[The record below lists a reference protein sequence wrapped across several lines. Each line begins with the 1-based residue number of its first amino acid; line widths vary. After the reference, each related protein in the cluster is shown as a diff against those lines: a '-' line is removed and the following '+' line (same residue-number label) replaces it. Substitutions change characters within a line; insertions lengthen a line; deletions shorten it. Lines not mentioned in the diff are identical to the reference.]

1 MCTVAAF
8 SQVPTPLKVYQSAGS
23 ISGEIWLQEPRSG
36 GQNWWQLSVPVLAGD
51 KAFVAPAALPAS
63 NGECLKATTAGVL
76 SFAACDS
83 LWTASGGDISRPT
96 GLVTVGGTFAV
107 TGISTLT
114 GNVTV
119 AGTITSNTGIT
130 VATTGNANFQASGGA
145 FGDAGL
151 NLSSNSGGKQWQ
163 VKSGGTTGDFTI
175 RDVTSAVDRIT
186 VTSAGLVQIPGAFYL
201 STSAF
206 MSGIQWMDSSR
217 NLTNL
222 GAVTLSGQM
231 SSGSVIVSGAI
242 AANGGISTSVTDE
255 DDIGSVVRF
264 RNIYGKAVNTASLE
278 VANGTDVTSF
288 WRHSANASTYNLAS
302 GAGAQVEL
310 QIVVLSAT
318 NTQWGFR
325 GSLYPVVTAGNNGD
339 LGYPGT
345 PWRTQ
350 YLSTSAFMN
359 GTQWMDSSRNL
370 TNLGTISSGGITASA
385 AITANGGI
393 STGAATNSTIYT
405 GTGNFYL
412 RTFTGADAGCTGVT
426 NGWVGY
432 RLDTN
437 ELQICNGGVMKKV
450 ALI

>member
-1 MCTVAAF
+1 MRLIFVILASALAFGQADVRRTIIPNQINNDTGILGFRELNGSGSHEFQISAQTAMAATVRA
-8 SQVPTPLKVYQSAGS
+8 
-23 ISGEIWLQEPRSG
+23 
-36 GQNWWQLSVPVLAGD
+36 WWPN
-51 KAFVAPAALPAS
+51 ALPLTT
-63 NGECLKATTAGVL
+63 GECLKSTTAGVL

-83 LWTASGGDISRPT
+83 LWTASGGDISR
-96 GLVTVGGTFAV
+96 
-107 TGISTLT
+107 LT

-119 AGTITSNTGIT
+119 AGTITGNTGIT

-145 FGDAGL
+145 VGDAGL

-186 VTSAGLVQIPGAFYL
+186 VTSGGLVQIPGAFYL

-206 MSGIQWMDSSR
+206 MSGTQWMDSSR

-288 WRHSANASTYNLAS
+288 WRHALTSASQYSLYSGS
-302 GAGAQVEL
+302 GAQSEL
-310 QIVVLSAT
+310 NISAISST

-325 GSLYPVVTAGNNGD
+325 GTLYPLATTGSNGD
-339 LGYPGT
+339 LGYAGT

-350 YLSTSAFMN
+350 YLSTSAFMS

-437 ELQICNGGVMKKV
+437 EIQMCNGGVMKKV
-450 ALI
+450 ALT